1 MKKKLIVTGCGI
13 KALSHFTNES
23 IAAIEQADI
32 VLFLVNEPITA
43 QWLIKKS
50 QKSESLEDIYFSA
63 HLRTDAYKKIVERIL
78 FVLSQY
84 DNVCVVV
91 YGHPLLLSNSIEFLI
106 KKIDRNSIDLIFH
119 PGISAFDCLLAD
131 LEIDPWMGCF
141 SIEANEFIIKD
152 KSIDSTNHLI
162 IWQVGAIGD
171 HFTVVQSCHMDGISL
186 LKNKLLKSYD
196 ARHQCVLYE
205 ASIYPHIPFQTTYT
219 VISKMDQI
227 PLTRITTAY
236 IPPKIENESRGF

>member
-13 KALSHFTNES
+13 KALSHLTNES
-23 IAAIEQADI
+23 MAAIEQADI

-43 QWLIKKS
+43 QWLMKKS

-63 HLRTDAYKKIVERIL
+63 HLRKDAYKKIVERI
-78 FVLSQY
+78 FFALSQY
-84 DNVCVVV
+84 DNVCIVV

-106 KKIDRNSIDLIFH
+106 KQIDRTGIDLVLH

-131 LEIDPWMGCF
+131 LEIDPWMGCL

-152 KSIDSTNHLI
+152 KSVDSTNHLI

-171 HFTVVQSCHMDGISL
+171 HCSVVQSSHMEGISL

-196 ARHQCVLYE
+196 DMHPCVLYE
-205 ASIYPHIPFQTTYT
+205 ASIYPHIPFQTKHT
-219 VISKMDQI
+219 VISKIEQI

-236 IPPKIENESRGF
+236 IPPKIKNESINF